1 MVFFIVSVIFLKV
14 NKDDCAASDI
24 QAETFDGHADT
35 LGCQIVVSDCH
46 AGASD
51 CHAEV
56 SDCHADVSDCHA
68 DVSDCHVEAFEAIII
83 CCFISMGFIVLG
95 SFL

>member
-14 NKDDCAASDI
+14 NKDDCTASDI
-24 QAETFDGHADT
+24 QAETFDGHAET
-35 LGCQIVVSDCH
+35 LGCQI
-46 AGASD
+46 
-51 CHAEV
+51 
-56 SDCHADVSDCHA
+56 DVSDCHA

-83 CCFISMGFIVLG
+83 CCFIFMGFIVLG

>member
-14 NKDDCAASDI
+14 NKDDCTASDI

-35 LGCQIVVSDCH
+35 FGCH
-46 AGASD
+46 AD
-51 CHAEV
+51 V

-83 CCFISMGFIVLG
+83 CCFIFMGFIVLG

>member
-1 MVFFIVSVIFLKV
+1 MDFFIVSVILLKV

-35 LGCQIVVSDCH
+35 FGCQID
-46 AGASD
+46 
-51 CHAEV
+51 V

>member
-1 MVFFIVSVIFLKV
+1 MVFFIVSVILLKV

-24 QAETFDGHADT
+24 QAETIDGHADT
-35 LGCQIVVSDCH
+35 FGCHADVSDCH
-46 AGASD
+46 AGD
-51 CHAEV
+51 
-56 SDCHADVSDCHA
+56 SDCHA

-83 CCFISMGFIVLG
+83 CCFIFMGFIVLG

>member
-1 MVFFIVSVIFLKV
+1 MDFFIVSVILLKV

-35 LGCQIVVSDCH
+35 FGCH
-46 AGASD
+46 AD
-51 CHAEV
+51 V

-83 CCFISMGFIVLG
+83 CCFIFMGFIVLG

>member
-24 QAETFDGHADT
+24 QAETFDGHEDT
-35 LGCQIVVSDCH
+35 FGCQIDVSDRH
-46 AGASD
+46 AD
-51 CHAEV
+51 V
-56 SDCHADVSDCHA
+56 SDSHADVSDCHA

-83 CCFISMGFIVLG
+83 CCFIFMGFIVLG

>member
-1 MVFFIVSVIFLKV
+1 MDFFIVSVIFLKV
-14 NKDDCAASDI
+14 NKDDCTASDI
-24 QAETFDGHADT
+24 QVETFDGHEDT
-35 LGCQIVVSDCH
+35 FGCQIVVSDCH

-56 SDCHADVSDCHA
+56 SDCH
-68 DVSDCHVEAFEAIII
+68 VEAFEAIII
-83 CCFISMGFIVLG
+83 CCFIFMGFIVLG

>member
-1 MVFFIVSVIFLKV
+1 MDFFIVSVILLKV

-35 LGCQIVVSDCH
+35 FGCQID
-46 AGASD
+46 
-51 CHAEV
+51 V

-83 CCFISMGFIVLG
+83 CCFIFMGFIVLG

>member
-1 MVFFIVSVIFLKV
+1 MDFFIVSVIFLKV
-14 NKDDCAASDI
+14 NKDDCTASDI

-35 LGCQIVVSDCH
+35 FGCQ
-46 AGASD
+46 
-51 CHAEV
+51 
-56 SDCHADVSDCHA
+56 ADVSDCHA

-83 CCFISMGFIVLG
+83 CCFIFMGFIVLG